1 MLTGCCI
8 LIIYFGGNM
17 RSLFLLFL
25 ILITLP
31 VHSLEIKKYDYKRY
45 IAGNDHIQVEITCDK
60 PRDDLFKSAKYKL
73 MRYQRSYKPQTIKKY
88 LKTIVICEKL
98 RAGNE
103 KWVRGTYN
111 VQKRMLILEVDRK
124 TDDLEYV
131 FHHEFSS
138 ILLLTNTNMKKF
150 AIQWIKN
157 NRSDYGSDWDNGSD
171 TGWSAEN
178 RSIRKKGFMYP
189 YCLTSFENDFNII
202 ASFYKSDYLK
212 HILESVSYRYP
223 LIKNKYKIIKTFYNK
238 Y

>member
-1 MLTGCCI
+1 
-8 LIIYFGGNM
+8 M

-73 MRYQRSYKPQTIKKY
+73 LRYQRSYKPQTIKKY

-150 AIQWIKN
+150 ANQWIKN
-157 NRSDYGSDWDNGSD
+157 NRSNYGSDWDNGSD

>member
-8 LIIYFGGNM
+8 LVIYFGGNM

-73 MRYQRSYKPQTIKKY
+73 LRYQRSYKPQTIKKY

-157 NRSDYGSDWDNGSD
+157 NRSNYGSDWNNGSD
-171 TGWSAEN
+171 TGWNAEN
-178 RSIRKKGFMYP
+178 RSIRRKGFMYP

-202 ASFYKSDYLK
+202 ASFYKSGYLK
-212 HILESVSYRYP
+212 SNLNSISLRYP
-223 LIKNKYKIIKTFYNK
+223 LIRKKHMLVKKFYSKY
-238 Y
+238 

>member
-1 MLTGCCI
+1 MLTSCCI
-8 LIIYFGGNM
+8 LVIYFGGNM

-45 IAGNDHIQVEITCDK
+45 IAGNDYTQVEITCDK
-60 PRDDLFKSAKYKL
+60 PRDGLFKSAKYKL

-98 RAGNE
+98 RADNE

-111 VQKRMLILEVDRK
+111 LKQKSLFIEVDRE

-131 FHHEFSS
+131 FHHEFNS
-138 ILLLTNTNMKKF
+138 ILLLTN
-150 AIQWIKN
+150 KN
-157 NRSDYGSDWDNGSD
+157 LKNIISKWHQSTHKEYGKVRVDNSKSDWEGKHI
-171 TGWSAEN
+171 A
-178 RSIRKKGFMYP
+178 IRRLGFLFP
-189 YCLTSFENDFNII
+189 YSTTSFENDFNVM
-202 ASFYKSDYLK
+202 AAYYKSGYLK
-212 HILESVSYRYP
+212 HILKSVSYRYP
-223 LIKNKYKIIKTFYNK
+223 LIKNKYKIIKTFYNQ

>member
-8 LIIYFGGNM
+8 LVIYFGGNM

>member
-1 MLTGCCI
+1 
-8 LIIYFGGNM
+8 M

-73 MRYQRSYKPQTIKKY
+73 LRYQRSYKPQTIKKY

-150 AIQWIKN
+150 ANQWIKN
-157 NRSDYGSDWDNGSD
+157 NRSNYGSDWDNSSD
-171 TGWSAEN
+171 TGWNAEN
-178 RSIRKKGFMYP
+178 RSIRRKGFMYP

-202 ASFYKSDYLK
+202 ASFYKSDYLR
-212 HILESVSYRYP
+212 HILESVSHRYP
-223 LIKNKYKIIKTFYNK
+223 LIKNKYKIIKTFYNQ